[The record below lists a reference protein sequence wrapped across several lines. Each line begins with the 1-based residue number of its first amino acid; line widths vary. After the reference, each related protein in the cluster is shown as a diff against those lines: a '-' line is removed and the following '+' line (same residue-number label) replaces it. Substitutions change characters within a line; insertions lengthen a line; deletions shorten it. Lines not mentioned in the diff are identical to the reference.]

1 MMWMVDVDA
10 TAQHI
15 HALSFACNSQYLKFT
30 TGLITAFR
38 LFFQVTSSK
47 PSAVSRRSG
56 KSFTSLYVW
65 RKTSRVQRA
74 APSVLGL
81 VKNGPAFQRR

>member
-1 MMWMVDVDA
+1 MMCESACTHVNSV
-10 TAQHI
+10 TA
-15 HALSFACNSQYLKFT
+15 
-30 TGLITAFR
+30 
-38 LFFQVTSSK
+38 LFCAYVTSSK